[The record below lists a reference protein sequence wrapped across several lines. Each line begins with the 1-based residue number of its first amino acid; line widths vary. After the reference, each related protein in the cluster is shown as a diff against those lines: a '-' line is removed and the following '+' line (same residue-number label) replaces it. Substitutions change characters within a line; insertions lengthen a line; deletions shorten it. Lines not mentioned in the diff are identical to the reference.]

1 MYEKFMSHLTAGYRL
16 MIGAVLLLAGII
28 WQLVSDKQLDM
39 YAFYIMAAAMLCF
52 VNVIISKM
60 SKSEPDFILF
70 LVLNMAVLI
79 VGFAMTES
87 ENIDGMVMYGIWGIC
102 VLADWILNAVLI
114 TCTGVVKRT
123 VMGFITAVLNVLLIS
138 VVFIVPILI
147 AVFV

>member
-114 TCTGVVKRT
+114 TCTSAVKRT

>member
-79 VGFAMTES
+79 IGFALTES

-114 TCTGVVKRT
+114 TCTGAVKRT
-123 VMGFITAVLNVLLIS
+123 VMGFIAAVLNVLLIS